1 MSDVAHTH
9 TSYIWMSHVSHM
21 NESRR
26 THTHRCA
33 QEHGSQGQAQHWQVD
48 HEFQG
53 KRQAVNTRHPHKQ
66 AVNTRHPHKHKAPT
80 PHHKSLSRWSRWSRC
95 STCVEWL
102 QIWVESC
109 RCRFELSPVVA
120 DLSWVLSLQIWIESC
135 RCRFE
140 LSPVVADLNWVLSL
154 QIWIESCRCRFELS
168 PVVADLNWV
177 LSVEAC
183 VWVHW
188 LKRDSHSRQS
198 FTQESLSLKRVF
210 HSRESFTQENRD
222 LSLSRWTKC
231 FTQQSRVL
239 HSRESRVRG
248 WWHTALVMLVC
259 RESWFP

>member
-1 MSDVAHTH
+1 MSDVAQWVMCH
-9 TSYIWMSHVSHM
+9 IWMSHVSHM

-154 QIWIESCRCRFELS
+154 QIWIESCRWRLVFEYI
-168 PVVADLNWV
+168 
-177 LSVEAC
+177 
-183 VWVHW
+183 
-188 LKRDSHSRQS
+188 DSRETL
-198 FTQESLSLKRVF
+198 TQDSLSLKRVF
-210 HSRESFTQENRD
+210 HSRESFTQES
-222 LSLSRWTKC
+222 LSLKRIETCLWVVGLNASLNRVESS
-231 FTQQSRVL
+231 TQE
-239 HSRESRVRG
+239 SREFVDG
-248 WWHTALVMLVC
+248 DTQL
-259 RESWFP
+259 